1 MNNFVKKKDEKD
13 KMNYWVK
20 KNVKKITV
28 IHILFWDNSKV
39 NIRNWFFEQFKDLK
53 GVSIELQSGIV
64 VKNTIK
70 H

>member
-1 MNNFVKKKDEKD
+1 
-13 KMNYWVK
+13 MNYWVK

-39 NIRNWFFEQFKDLK
+39 DIKSWFFEQFKDLK
-53 GVSIELQSGIV
+53 EVSIKLQSGIV
-64 VKNTIK
+64 VGNTIK